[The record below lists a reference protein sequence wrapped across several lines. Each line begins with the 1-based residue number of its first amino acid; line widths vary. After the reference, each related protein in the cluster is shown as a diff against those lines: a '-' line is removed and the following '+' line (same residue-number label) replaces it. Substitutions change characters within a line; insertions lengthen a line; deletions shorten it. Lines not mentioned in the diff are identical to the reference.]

1 MATPPLCSSARP
13 DPGRPRSRPVEEV
26 PHITKAA
33 THRRGPDHEHGPLC
47 RLRLYL
53 AHSHLDRRSTRRHA
67 DTSMLQLGSAGDAA
81 RTIAVRGGEEQ
92 RRNHQ
97 RASRGLYR
105 REPLLAAI
113 AGMQRPSLPLR
124 SNALLGVIVGPRQS
138 PVRPVRSLAAA
149 PHGPQP
155 RVGLAAPA
163 SCGNWAAPTWQPK
176 ATPIGRP

>member
-1 MATPPLCSSARP
+1 MSMALSAASVFILRTAIWTGGRQEGTPTPPCSSLARP
-13 DPGRPRSRPVEEV
+13 VTR
-26 PHITKAA
+26 
-33 THRRGPDHEHGPLC
+33 HGPSL
-47 RLRLYL
+47 
-53 AHSHLDRRSTRRHA
+53 
-67 DTSMLQLGSAGDAA
+67 
-81 RTIAVRGGEEQ
+81 VRGGEEQ
-92 RRNHQ
+92 RRRNHQ

-113 AGMQRPSLPLR
+113 AGMHRPSLPLR
-124 SNALLGVIVGPRQS
+124 SNALLGVIVGPLRS

-163 SCGNWAAPTWQPK
+163 SCGNWAAPTWQPQ